1 MATKPSDLFAR
12 LPSANE
18 LLEKPPVRAL
28 ADRWNRST
36 VAAGVRSFLNELRSD
51 LERRAADFQMPSL
64 RELAERAARHVAAL
78 QQSDTRPAINATGR
92 FFSPEWLSTPLADEA
107 LERMIAVS
115 RGCVHGPCGDTPSAA
130 AARVRRLTGAEAAL
144 FTSSYSGAVS
154 LALAAIDGE
163 REALVARGEVGLL
176 ADGGSL
182 SAIALA
188 CHVRL
193 HEIGAVN
200 RSTAAEFESA
210 ITDHT
215 AAILRH
221 TPEAYHLEG
230 DVESIDADS
239 LVGLSRDRELPLV
252 ELLGSAPLVSNVPG
266 LTEAPPSA
274 AERVAA
280 GAGLVILRG
289 DGLVGGPRCG
299 ILLGT
304 RQLIA
309 RIETHPL
316 FPAWQ
321 ADQIS
326 LAALDA
332 VLAVYDDPQRLTRAL
347 PLYQLLATSV
357 ENLRQRAERLAPQ
370 IAQATDIEYAS
381 AIPCESSLG
390 LAHLPNDKLPS
401 FGIALT
407 PAGGELATLEKRL
420 QKSPTPLHVR
430 RSGEQLLIDLRTVM
444 PRQDQM
450 IVELLVGPA
459 ESGTETLEESAI
471 ASTA

>member
-12 LPSANE
+12 LPSATE

-51 LERRAADFQMPSL
+51 LERRAAEFQMPTL

-92 FFSPEWLSTPLADEA
+92 FFGPDWLSAPLADDA
-107 LERMIAVS
+107 MERMIAIS
-115 RGCVHGPCGDTPSAA
+115 RGYVNGPLGDTSSAP
-130 AARVRRLTGAEAAL
+130 AARIRRLTGAEAAL
-144 FTSSYSGAVS
+144 VTSSYSGAVS
-154 LALAAIDGE
+154 LALAAIAGDGD
-163 REALVARGEVGLL
+163 LPIARGEVGLL

-182 SAIALA
+182 SAIARA

-193 HEIGAVN
+193 KEIGAVN
-200 RSTAAEFESA
+200 RSTAADFESA
-210 ITDHT
+210 ITDHA

-230 DVESIDADS
+230 DVAPIDADA

-252 ELLGSAPLVSNVPG
+252 ELLGSAPLVSSVPG
-266 LTEAPPSA
+266 LAEAPPSA

-304 RQLIA
+304 RQIIA
-309 RIETHPL
+309 QIESYPL
-316 FPAWQ
+316 FTAWQ

-326 LAALDA
+326 LAALDS
-332 VLAVYDDPQRLTRAL
+332 VLAVYDDSQRLTRAL
-347 PLYQLLATSV
+347 PLYQLLTTSV

-370 IAQATDIEYAS
+370 IGQATDVQYAS
-381 AIPCESSLG
+381 AIPCESNLG
-390 LAHLPNDKLPS
+390 LANLSSDKLPS

-407 PAGGELATLEKRL
+407 PAGGQLAMLEKRL
-420 QKSPTPLHVR
+420 RESPTPLHVR
-430 RSGEQLLIDLRTVM
+430 RTGDQLLIDLRTVL
-444 PRQDQM
+444 PRQDQS
-450 IVELLVGPA
+450 IVELLVGPVESAA
-459 ESGTETLEESAI
+459 EIVEESAVT
-471 ASTA
+471 STA